1 VIILIF
7 SLFPR
12 ISVVFAL
19 LDEVIFAV
27 VQSVKEVLQSLVD
40 DNLVQSDKIG
50 SSNCTV
56 CSPVILPNHFY
67 SDLWGGLHP
76 NALAVFWNFPS
87 QRGAVVSHVVST
99 LSVPPAA
106 AD

>member
-1 VIILIF
+1 MIILIF

-12 ISVVFAL
+12 ISVIFAS

-56 CSPVILPNHFY
+56 CDRHTAQSLLFRLMG
-67 SDLWGGLHP
+67 DLHP

-87 QRGAVVSHVVST
+87 QRGAIVSHVVST
-99 LSVPPAA
+99 LSVPAAA

>member
-1 VIILIF
+1 MIILIF

-12 ISVVFAL
+12 ISVIFAS

-56 CSPVILPNHFY
+56 CSPVILPNHF
-67 SDLWGGLHP
+67 LFRLMGGLHP
-76 NALAVFWNFPS
+76 NALAVFWSFPS
-87 QRGAVVSHVVST
+87 QRGAIVSHVVST
-99 LSVPPAA
+99 PSVPAA
-106 AD
+106 AG